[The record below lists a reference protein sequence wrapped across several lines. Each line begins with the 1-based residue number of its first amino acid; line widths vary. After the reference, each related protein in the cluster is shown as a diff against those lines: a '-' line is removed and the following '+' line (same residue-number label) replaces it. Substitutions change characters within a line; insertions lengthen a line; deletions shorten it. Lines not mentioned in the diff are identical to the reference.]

1 MRNKSQFGS
10 PAHPTIKVRGFIF
23 AVFKGKII
31 YFLVSMA
38 NKNYKRF
45 PVEVHRFSDSS
56 FLLSNHLVGDFNI
69 HMITRSIS

>member
-1 MRNKSQFGS
+1 
-10 PAHPTIKVRGFIF
+10 
-23 AVFKGKII
+23 
-31 YFLVSMA
+31 MA